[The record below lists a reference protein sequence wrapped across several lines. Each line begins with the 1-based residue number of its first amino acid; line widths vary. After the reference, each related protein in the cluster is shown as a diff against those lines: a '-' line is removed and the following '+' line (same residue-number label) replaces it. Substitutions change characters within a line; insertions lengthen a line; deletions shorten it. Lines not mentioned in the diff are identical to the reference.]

1 MRLSPWLVLFCVA
14 AAAGLMFAGV
24 STHDFVQHLDRQ
36 VHSINCSF
44 IPGLAA
50 PDASG
55 TSGCHVTLMSPYSSL
70 FRKSVWGGLPISLP
84 AMSVF
89 AFLLYRGLDLLVN
102 RRADDAGARRF
113 LVGASVLPVL
123 ASLVMGYIAFAELDA
138 ACKLCIG
145 IYAASFVSLAA
156 AAIEWKTAAG
166 SDPNLGSDIG
176 LGGHEAE
183 FAEQGGDARAWA
195 LGAATL
201 AGFVAVPTLVYLIAM
216 PTYDKY
222 VGSCGT
228 LAKPEDTYK
237 IMVPMDGNEAGR
249 DTIEVFDPLCPACRG
264 FEDRL
269 SASGLSDQLHRRAVL
284 FPLDNTCNWMVG
296 SAVHPGACT
305 ISEAILCADA
315 DAKKVVDWAF
325 DNQQAIRAASAAD
338 PAAAGNMVAA
348 AFPQLKSCLGSTKV
362 KADLNRSLRWVVANQ
377 LPVLT
382 PQVYVGG
389 TKLCDED
396 TDLGMDYALSRLL
409 EQGPQK
415 TASAETP

>member
-1 MRLSPWLVLFCVA
+1 MRLSPWLILFCVA
-14 AAAGLMFAGV
+14 AAAGLLFAGV

-55 TSGCHVTLMSPYSSL
+55 TSGCHVTLMSPYSSF

-89 AFLLYRGLDLLVN
+89 AFLLYRGLDLLIN
-102 RRADDAGARRF
+102 RRADDRGARLF
-113 LVGASVLPVL
+113 LVGASVVPVL

-145 IYAASFVSLAA
+145 IYAASFASLAA
-156 AAIEWKTAAG
+156 AVVEWKTASGAP
-166 SDPNLGSDIG
+166 DTLGADLGIG
-176 LGGHEAE
+176 GPDEAP
-183 FAEQGGDARAWA
+183 ASPVDARTWA
-195 LGAATL
+195 LGGVTL
-201 AGFVAVPTLVYLIAM
+201 GGFVAVPALVYLIAM
-216 PTYDKY
+216 PSYDKY
-222 VGSCGT
+222 VGACGT
-228 LAKPEDTYK
+228 LAKPADTYK
-237 IMVPMDGNEAGR
+237 IMVPMDANAGGR

-269 SASGLSDQLHRRAVL
+269 AASGLGDQLHRRAVM
-284 FPLDNTCNWMVG
+284 FPLDNACNWMVG

-305 ISEAILCADA
+305 ISEAILCADD

-325 DNQQAIRAASAAD
+325 DNQQAIREASAAD

-348 AFPQLKSCLGSTKV
+348 AFPELKSCLGSAKV
-362 KADLNRSLRWVVANQ
+362 KSDLNRSLRWVVANQ

-382 PQVYVGG
+382 PQVYVDG